1 MLIGHI
7 GTKNCLMSN
16 LVIDIGN
23 TFTKAL
29 VFSDDQI
36 IYSERKVSFS
46 IVELEKLIK
55 EYQVQKIIVS
65 SVREEFDIET
75 NQIAEVPVIYFNY
88 KTNIPV
94 LNQYKTPNTLGVDR
108 LAGVIGAKQIYPGKA
123 VLVIDFGSC
132 ITFDFVNAGSEYFGG
147 AISPG
152 LKMRF
157 KAMHQFTGKLPEI
170 DNYESTQKFDS
181 LFGTDTTEA
190 LQAGVVNG
198 ILFEVEGYI
207 KQYNENNIDLKVIL
221 CGGDA
226 SFFDTRL
233 KNSIFAHQILMEPNL
248 VPIGLNTVVRYQDDK
263 KN

>member
-1 MLIGHI
+1 M
-7 GTKNCLMSN
+7 NN

-29 VFSDDQI
+29 VFFDDQI
-36 IYSERKVSFS
+36 IYSERKESFS
-46 IVELEKLIK
+46 TVETEKLIV
-55 EYQVQKIIVS
+55 EYQVQKVIVS
-65 SVREEFDIET
+65 SVREKSDTET
-75 NQIAEVPVIYFNY
+75 KQIAGVPVIYFNY
-88 KTNIPV
+88 KTNIPI
-94 LNQYKTPNTLGVDR
+94 LNQYKTPDTLGVDR
-108 LAGVIGAKQIYPGKA
+108 LAGVIGAKRIYPKKA

-132 ITFDFVNAGSEYFGG
+132 ITFDFVNRESEYFGG

-152 LKMRF
+152 LRMRF

-170 DNYESTQKFDS
+170 NDYESIRDFDA
-181 LFGTDTTEA
+181 LFGTKTTEA

-207 KQYNENNIDLKVIL
+207 KKYNENNIDLKVIL

-233 KNSIFAHQILMEPNL
+233 KNSIFAHQILTEPNL

>member
-1 MLIGHI
+1 MI
-7 GTKNCLMSN
+7 N

-29 VFSDDQI
+29 VFSDNQI
-36 IYSERKVSFS
+36 VYSKRDANWSAS
-46 IVELEKLIK
+46 ELEQLIK
-55 EYQVQKIIVS
+55 EYNIQKVVFS
-65 SVREEFDIET
+65 SVRGDYGVET
-75 NQIAEVPVIYFNY
+75 NEIAGIPVIYFSNKTSIPISNNY
-88 KTNIPV
+88 R
-94 LNQYKTPNTLGVDR
+94 TPETLGVDR
-108 LAGVIGAKQIYPGKA
+108 LAGVIGAKQIYPNKA

-132 ITFDFVNAGSEYFGG
+132 ITFDFIDINGEYFGG

-207 KQYNENNIDLKVIL
+207 KKYNENNIDLKVIL

-233 KNSIFAHQILMEPNL
+233 KNSIFAHQILTEPNL